1 MSAQDN
7 GGPAFPEIRI
17 RSGGNYNP
25 PTKLYYGGMT
35 LRDYFAVHEP
45 LDPNESI
52 GTALAEQLVGSPL
65 PRNEDGTYDALA
77 VSKYWARAEAE
88 YRYMRADAMLE
99 ARKK

>member
-1 MSAQDN
+1 MSAQDT
-7 GGPAFPEIRI
+7 GGPAFPAEHGRCQNN
-17 RSGGNYNP
+17 RED
-25 PTKLYYGGMT
+25 GMS
-35 LRDYFAVHEP
+35 LRDYFAIHEP

-65 PRNEDGTYDALA
+65 PRNEDGTYDALK

-99 ARKK
+99 ARKQ

>member
-7 GGPAFPEIRI
+7 GGPAFPC
-17 RSGGNYNP
+17 SHQNQMNGS
-25 PTKLYYGGMT
+25 PTEEMSGMT

-99 ARKK
+99 ARKQ

>member
-1 MSAQDN
+1 MSARDDDF
-7 GGPAFPEIRI
+7 PAFPKAH
-17 RSGGNYNP
+17 SSNYEDER
-25 PTKLYYGGMT
+25 GMT
-35 LRDYFAVHEP
+35 LRDYFAIHEP

-65 PRNEDGTYDALA
+65 PRNEDGTYDALK

-99 ARKK
+99 ARKR

>member
-1 MSAQDN
+1 MSHKDT
-7 GGPAFPEIRI
+7 GGTAFPIPGAHLPNGEWMWGE
-17 RSGGNYNP
+17 S
-25 PTKLYYGGMT
+25 GMT